1 MLGAAILYTVG
12 SITIPSLASVYNE
25 MALKKNMDTSVH
37 IQNFYLYF
45 FGLLFNM
52 VGLGLLVVL
61 GHQSV
66 SELFTGHSKVWNLLP
81 QCSPNFTLSYNIA
94 QLRSQA
100 ADGCQQECS
109 AHARTKAS
117 TARLAMTAREWLIAL
132 LQCMADSCQAHFICG
147 AQHACSSLICCEQH
161 TTLLHVPY
169 HSALCV

>member
-52 VGLGLLVVL
+52 VGLALLVVL

-66 SELFTGHSKVWNLLP
+66 SELFTGHSKVWTFSFLQEGFPLF
-81 QCSPNFTLSYNIA
+81 FTLSYSTT
-94 QLRSQA
+94 QFMTQA
-100 ADGCQQECS
+100 ADGCQQE
-109 AHARTKAS
+109 HALHMQEQRH
-117 TARLAMTAREWLIAL
+117 WPQG
-132 LQCMADSCQAHFICG
+132 LQ
-147 AQHACSSLICCEQH
+147 
-161 TTLLHVPY
+161 
-169 HSALCV
+169 